1 MPGTFWPFMFTG
13 ILWIKMPACGFR
25 GAGFAIFGGWLAA
38 SFGMNMEA
46 MFTGGSCFQIG
57 RKLQTV
63 SGFSNGDA
71 TN

>member
-46 MFTGGSCFQIG
+46 MFTGVMLSDRAKTPDLYRFQ
-57 RKLQTV
+57 
-63 SGFSNGDA
+63 
-71 TN
+71 

>member
-46 MFTGGSCFQIG
+46 MFTGGVMLSGRAKTPDLYRFQ
-57 RKLQTV
+57 
-63 SGFSNGDA
+63 
-71 TN
+71 

>member
-13 ILWIKMPACGFR
+13 ILWIKMPACGFC

-46 MFTGGSCFQIG
+46 MFTG
-57 RKLQTV
+57 R
-63 SGFSNGDA
+63 
-71 TN
+71 

>member
-1 MPGTFWPFMFTG
+1 MPGTFWAFMFTG

-46 MFTGGSCFQIG
+46 MFTGG
-57 RKLQTV
+57 
-63 SGFSNGDA
+63 
-71 TN
+71 

>member
-46 MFTGGSCFQIG
+46 MFTGVMLSG
-57 RKLQTV
+57 RAKLQTFI
-63 SGFSNGDA
+63 GFSNGDA

>member
-46 MFTGGSCFQIG
+46 MFTGVMLSGRAKTPDLYRFQ
-57 RKLQTV
+57 
-63 SGFSNGDA
+63 
-71 TN
+71 

>member
-1 MPGTFWPFMFTG
+1 MFTG
-13 ILWIKMPACGFR
+13 ILWIKMPACGFC

-46 MFTGGSCFQIG
+46 MFTGEVMLSD
-57 RKLQTV
+57 RAKLQTFI
-63 SGFSNGDA
+63 GFSNGDA

>member
-25 GAGFAIFGGWLAA
+25 GAGLAIFGGWLAA

-46 MFTGGSCFQIG
+46 MFTGG
-57 RKLQTV
+57 
-63 SGFSNGDA
+63 
-71 TN
+71 

>member
-25 GAGFAIFGGWLAA
+25 GAGFTIFGGWLAA

-46 MFTGGSCFQIG
+46 MFTGVMLSDRAKTPDLYRFQ
-57 RKLQTV
+57 
-63 SGFSNGDA
+63 
-71 TN
+71 

>member
-46 MFTGGSCFQIG
+46 MFTGGVMLSDRVKTPDLYRFQ
-57 RKLQTV
+57 
-63 SGFSNGDA
+63 
-71 TN
+71 

>member
-13 ILWIKMPACGFR
+13 ILWIKMPACGFC

-46 MFTGGSCFQIG
+46 MFTGRQCFQIG
-57 RKLQTV
+57 RKLQTFI
-63 SGFSNGDA
+63 GFSNGDV